1 MSLDTGSCT
10 VRCRSLAG
18 MSASSGGLSVIEA
31 LILGVVEGVTEYLPV
46 SSTGHLLVLG
56 ELLGIG
62 DGAEAALDTFSIAI
76 QFGAI
81 LAVLLLYRS
90 RVGSVARGVVGRDAA
105 GRDIAA
111 RVLAAFLPAAVVG
124 LLAGDRLKDA
134 LFGPVP
140 VAIAWALGG
149 VFLLIWKPRTGT
161 VDLEHMTIRMAAL
174 VGVAQVAALWPGV
187 SRSLVTLVAALAI
200 GLSLSAAVEFSFILG
215 VVTLSAATAL
225 DLVRNGQEMIDAFG
239 VAVPLVG
246 LATAFVTAILAIRW
260 MVTWLETRSLRL
272 FGWWRLGA
280 AATAS
285 VLLAT
290 GVL

>member
-1 MSLDTGSCT
+1 M
-10 VRCRSLAG
+10 
-18 MSASSGGLSVIEA
+18 IEA